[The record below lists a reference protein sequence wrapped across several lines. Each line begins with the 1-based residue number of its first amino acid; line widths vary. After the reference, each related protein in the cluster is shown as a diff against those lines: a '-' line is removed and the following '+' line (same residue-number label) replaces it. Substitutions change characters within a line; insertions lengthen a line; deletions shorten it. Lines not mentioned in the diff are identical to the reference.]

1 MTTHSA
7 ASPSRPHLR
16 QPRSS
21 FRPRRAPAGPCSAC
35 GFAPPGVARMPR
47 PRPFTQA
54 PPARAVA
61 AITDL
66 TRRRAEAWPSSRTSC
81 WTPTPTQRNWSTASH
96 TTRPGQHTWTIYA
109 RSSARVGKCS
119 HGPPPRNSRLA
130 VGTTRGRSMFV
141 ELDTR
146 HGDGLTV
153 TLEWDRDTG
162 HPQIVVHDMR
172 SDGLIEFVVPP
183 VSAADA
189 FRHPFR
195 YAP

>member
-1 MTTHSA
+1 
-7 ASPSRPHLR
+7 
-16 QPRSS
+16 
-21 FRPRRAPAGPCSAC
+21 
-35 GFAPPGVARMPR
+35 MPR

-61 AITDL
+61 AIDDP
-66 TRRRAEAWPSSRTSC
+66 TRRRARAWPISRTSC
-81 WTPTPTQRNWSTASH
+81 WTHTPTQRNWSTPSH
-96 TTRPGQHTWTIYA
+96 TTRPGQHTSTISA

-119 HGPPPRNSRLA
+119 HAPLPWNSRLA
-130 VGTTRGRSMFV
+130 VGTTWGRSMFV

-146 HGDGLTV
+146 RGDGLTV
-153 TLEWDRDTG
+153 RLEWDRDTG
-162 HPQIVVHDMR
+162 HTQVVLHDMR
-172 SDGLIEFVVPP
+172 SDGLIAFVVPP